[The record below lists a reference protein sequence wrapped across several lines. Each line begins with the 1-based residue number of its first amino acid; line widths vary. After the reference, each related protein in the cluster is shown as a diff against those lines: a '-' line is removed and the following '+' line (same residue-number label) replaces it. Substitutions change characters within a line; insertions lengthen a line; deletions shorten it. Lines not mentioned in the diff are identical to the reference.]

1 MWECECVRR
10 EWFLESMSARERRKE
25 MNVSGA
31 INNYSTVSQG
41 LEKTAVDVPVKRHSP
56 SVLRAGRGR
65 GMLRRGIGLET
76 SVGMPSRLFF
86 LTTQKGRLLGWV
98 ENINHS

>member
-1 MWECECVRR
+1 
-10 EWFLESMSARERRKE
+10 

-31 INNYSTVSQG
+31 INSYSIVSQG
-41 LEKTAVDVPVKRHSP
+41 LVENAVDVPVKRHPP
-56 SVLRAGRGR
+56 SVLRAGGGS

-86 LTTQKGRLLGWV
+86 LNTQKRRLLGWV
-98 ENINHS
+98 EKINHS

>member
-1 MWECECVRR
+1 
-10 EWFLESMSARERRKE
+10 

-31 INNYSTVSQG
+31 INSYSIVSQG
-41 LEKTAVDVPVKRHSP
+41 LVENAVDVPVKRHPP
-56 SVLRAGRGR
+56 SVLRAGGGS

-86 LTTQKGRLLGWV
+86 LNTQKRRLLGWV
-98 ENINHS
+98 EKIDHS

>member
-1 MWECECVRR
+1 
-10 EWFLESMSARERRKE
+10 MSARERRKE

-31 INNYSTVSQG
+31 INNYSSVSQG
-41 LEKTAVDVPVKRHSP
+41 LEKNAVDVPVKRHSP
-56 SVLRAGRGR
+56 SVLRAGGGR
-65 GMLRRGIGLET
+65 GMPRRGIGLET

-86 LTTQKGRLLGWV
+86 LNTQKGRLIGWV

>member
-1 MWECECVRR
+1 
-10 EWFLESMSARERRKE
+10 

-31 INNYSTVSQG
+31 INSYSIVSQG
-41 LEKTAVDVPVKRHSP
+41 LAENAVDVPVKRHPP
-56 SVLRAGRGR
+56 SVLRAGWGS

-86 LTTQKGRLLGWV
+86 LNTQKRRLLKWV
-98 ENINHS
+98 EKINHS

>member
-1 MWECECVRR
+1 
-10 EWFLESMSARERRKE
+10 MSARERRKE

-31 INNYSTVSQG
+31 INNYSIVSQG
-41 LEKTAVDVPVKRHSP
+41 LEKNAVNVPVKRHSP
-56 SVLRAGRGR
+56 SVLRAGGGR

-86 LTTQKGRLLGWV
+86 LNTQKGRFLGWV